1 MSYNDYAENVHAQSF
16 LSQDAAYRKVSNA
29 LAYQKDVE
37 YMKQSLP
44 IPLQVIQAEI
54 EEECDKLEYAGSVM
68 FDEYPD
74 KNHIRMLADTILHR
88 LSDYEDSEGEVQ
100 EASLD
105 EDFYYRPSYCEDDA
119 LADCENDM
127 YDEMSIE
134 TTEIKQDN
142 RGWGPGHGRDPWEWG
157 SGPGKGPWGPP
168 HKPRH
173 RRPPHRPCW
182 GPFCPIINR
191 PCGRGRWCPPTPFAD
206 FDEKGNPN
214 WMKHLVENMLV
225 NEMMFR
231 RSRYRNR
238 NL

>member
-1 MSYNDYAENVHAQSF
+1 MGYQNYDLELHTQSF
-16 LSQDAAYRKVSNA
+16 LSENAAHRKVANA

-37 YMKQSLP
+37 YRKQSLP
-44 IPLQVIQAEI
+44 GPLQIIQAEI

-74 KNHIRMLADTILHR
+74 KNHIRMLADTILQR
-88 LSDYEDSEGEVQ
+88 LSDSEASEGEVQ

-105 EDFYYRPSYCEDDA
+105 EASYSRPVYCEDDA
-119 LADCENDM
+119 LADCEEE
-127 YDEMSIE
+127 EMSIE
-134 TTEIKQDN
+134 TAEVKQN
-142 RGWGPGHGRDPWEWG
+142 SWGWGHGPNRR
-157 SGPGKGPWGPP
+157 PWGPP
-168 HKPRH
+168 
-173 RRPPHRPCW
+173 PPPPPWGPPPRPCF
-182 GPFCPIINR
+182 GPLCPIVNR
-191 PCGRGRWCPPTPFAD
+191 PCGRGRWCSPIPFAD